1 MALLYVYEKSSKAV
15 LRDILQ
21 KKVFC
26 KYIPNLQEDVYVEV
40 LFQSSYH
47 APLLKSHF
55 WMSVFLQIYS
65 ILAERFFIRT
75 LAGDFSVS
83 LI

>member
-1 MALLYVYEKSSKAV
+1 MVLLYVYTKSSKAV

-26 KYIPNLQEDVYVEV
+26 KYIPNLQEDVHVEV

-47 APLLKSHF
+47 ASLLKSHF

-75 LAGDFSVS
+75 LVGDFSVS

>member
-1 MALLYVYEKSSKAV
+1 MVLLYVYAKSSKAV

-26 KYIPNLQEDVYVEV
+26 KYTPNLQEDVHVEV
-40 LFQSSYH
+40 LFQSRYH
-47 APLLKSHF
+47 ASLLKSHF
-55 WMSVFLQIYS
+55 WMGVFLQIYS

-75 LAGDFSVS
+75 LVGDFSVS